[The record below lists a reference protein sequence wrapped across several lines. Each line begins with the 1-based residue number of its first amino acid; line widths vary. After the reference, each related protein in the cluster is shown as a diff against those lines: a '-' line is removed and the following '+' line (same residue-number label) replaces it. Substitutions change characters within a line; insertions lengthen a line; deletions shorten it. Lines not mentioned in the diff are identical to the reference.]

1 MRFQYPED
9 ISMADKATY
18 EELKQRI
25 KELEKEYVQCKQVED
40 ELRESHNRYK
50 ILFDN
55 SVAAMFRTSIK
66 DGKVLSVNDAGV
78 QMLGFSSKQ
87 ELISEY
93 NAYGAYVNPDDR
105 KILLNELNSKGQIEN
120 FQAEFYRKDG
130 TTFWGAFYAKVYPK
144 EGYLEGTAI
153 DITDRKLVEDALRES
168 EQRYELATKAGQTG
182 VWDWNIET
190 NEIYI
195 DPNLKAML
203 GYKDHEIRNHLD
215 DWGNFV
221 HPDDG
226 ELVMAE
232 AEAHFEGLTPL
243 YEVSHRMIHKDGSV
257 RWFLARGN
265 AIRDDSGKPYR
276 MLGTD
281 VDITERKQAEEG
293 LRESE
298 EKASIILDASIDSII
313 LIDFECNILEINRAT
328 AEKFGKTREELIGK
342 NITDI
347 LPSDVANLRKLK
359 AQEAMQSGRI
369 LRFEDQRQ
377 GSWYDQ
383 ICHPIFDTEGKEK
396 ILAVIA
402 RDITDLKR
410 AEEALHESEK
420 NLHLI
425 YDTVGDVL
433 FQVGIEPDDCYRF
446 LSINHAFLKT
456 TGLARDQIVGKRIEE
471 VIPETS
477 VRLVLDNYKKAIEEN
492 RIVRWEE
499 TSVYP
504 AGEKLGEVSI
514 APVLNEKGICTHL
527 VGSVHDVT
535 ERKQAEE
542 ALRESEEK
550 YHKLF
555 DTVSDAIMVFDS
567 ETKEFID
574 ANDAVSAFYGYT
586 REEFLEL
593 KHTDITSEL
602 EKSDESIRQTI
613 AGKISNIPIRYHK
626 RKDGTTLPVEISTGA
641 FKLGNRQMVYGVA
654 RDITKRRQAEEALK
668 NAHGELEIR
677 VKERTAEL
685 GKVNEE
691 LRQEIQERKR
701 AEEEVRESEEK
712 YRLLVETMS
721 DGIGMLNENGVT
733 VYTNDRFLEMVGYS
747 KDEIL
752 GQTAAIFFNE
762 TNLRIF
768 QDQMKKRRKGQR
780 HSYEIEFTRKDGQQ
794 VPTIMSPQPIIDPEG
809 NFKGSFAVI
818 TDISELKSTEKAL
831 KAREKELET
840 KTSNLE
846 EVNTALNVLLN
857 KRDDDKTE
865 FEESVLSNVRTLIEP
880 YLAKLQ
886 NSNLSQGQETLI
898 NILESNLNEIVSQFS
913 HKLTSKYI
921 NLTHAEIQV
930 ANLVKH
936 GKSTKEIAGLLSLSY
951 KTIEVHRTNIR
962 RKIGIKNKKANLRT
976 FLLSYQ

>member
-1 MRFQYPED
+1 
-9 ISMADKATY
+9 MAGKATY
-18 EELKQRI
+18 EELEQRV
-25 KELEKEYVQCKQVED
+25 KELEKEYVRYKHVEA
-40 ELRESHNRYK
+40 ELRESNEHYK
-50 ILFDN
+50 ILFDK
-55 SVAAMFRTSIK
+55 SAIAVFRTSIK
-66 DGKVLSVNDAGV
+66 DGKILSVNDAGV

-93 NAYGAYVNPDDR
+93 NAYRAYVNPDDR
-105 KILLNELNSKGQIEN
+105 KKLLNELNSKGQIEN

-130 TTFWGAFYAKVYPK
+130 TTFWGAFYAKIYPK

-153 DITDRKLVEDALRES
+153 DITSKKQVEEALRRS
-168 EQRYELATKAGQTG
+168 
-182 VWDWNIET
+182 
-190 NEIYI
+190 
-195 DPNLKAML
+195 
-203 GYKDHEIRNHLD
+203 
-215 DWGNFV
+215 
-221 HPDDG
+221 G
-226 ELVMAE
+226 E
-232 AEAHFEGLTPL
+232 
-243 YEVSHRMIHKDGSV
+243 K
-257 RWFLARGN
+257 
-265 AIRDDSGKPYR
+265 YR
-276 MLGTD
+276 MLFDTAPDGVAIVDPNGVIVDCSQSLEQLYGYPKIDIIGKGFTEFMSPSSVPTCMSKFQDLQQGKTIEGEVQIIKSDNTIVEVWRKVIPLTD
-281 VDITERKQAEEG
+281 ESGDLNGVLAYDRDITDRKRAEEA

-298 EKASIILDASIDSII
+298 EKARIILDASIDSII

-328 AEKFGKTREELIGK
+328 AEKFCKTREELIGK

-369 LRFEDQRQ
+369 LRFEDQRE

-383 ICHPIFDTEGKEK
+383 ICHPIFDTEGKET

-402 RDITDLKR
+402 RDITDRKR
-410 AEEALHESEK
+410 AEEALRKSES
-420 NLHLI
+420 NLKLI

-555 DTVSDAIMVFDS
+555 DTVSDAIMVFDA